1 VSAGVRPIWHFNQ
14 RISLALDAG
23 ADWVQDDNA
32 NTDGVLYKV
41 TLAPQVSLGGRFM
54 SRPVIRA
61 FVTYASWSDDFV
73 GLIGGTDF
81 ANDSDGLTAG
91 MHMEVWW

>member
-1 VSAGVRPIWHFNQ
+1 
-14 RISLALDAG
+14 
-23 ADWVQDDNA
+23 
-32 NTDGVLYKV
+32 
-41 TLAPQVSLGGRFM
+41 VSLGGRFM

-81 ANDSDGLTAG
+81 ANESDGLTAG

>member
-1 VSAGVRPIWHFNQ
+1 MDLQLTNSPLFPVE
-14 RISLALDAG
+14 
-23 ADWVQDDNA
+23 
-32 NTDGVLYKV
+32 
-41 TLAPQVSLGGRFM
+41 QVSLGGRFM

-73 GLIGGTDF
+73 GLVGGTDF
-81 ANDSDGLTAG
+81 ANDSNGLTAG